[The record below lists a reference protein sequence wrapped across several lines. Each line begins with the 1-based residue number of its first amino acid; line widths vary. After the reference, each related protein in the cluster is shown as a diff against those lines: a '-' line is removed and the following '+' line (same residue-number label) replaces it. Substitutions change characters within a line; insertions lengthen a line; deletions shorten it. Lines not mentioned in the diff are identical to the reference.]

1 MSALLYFFMTSCNSV
16 MVLGGFLASLEE
28 HHPRLTLLTAARIT
42 YSSVMSRVGS
52 GSKLNEPSLEV
63 LKGFS
68 FGLNVGEQ
76 FHGVIGRGV
85 DTFEVVA

>member
-28 HHPRLTLLTAARIT
+28 HGPGLSPLTAARIT
-42 YSSVMSRVGS
+42 YSYIMSRVGS
-52 GSKLNEPSLEV
+52 ASKLNEPSLEV

-68 FGLNVGEQ
+68 FRLNAGE
-76 FHGVIGRGV
+76 
-85 DTFEVVA
+85 